1 MNKTQG
7 GKKDTNSHNHINTDT
22 EGKDTRGYL
31 INQGT
36 KQGPS
41 EKNLRLAKR
50 YYTQIIIQIDKNT
63 GKLKIQDH
71 VAVQLK
77 ALPPI
82 LEMQKKPKPKTLNKR
97 YQAMIR
103 ITSKQN

>member
-50 YYTQIIIQIDKNT
+50 YY
-63 GKLKIQDH
+63 
-71 VAVQLK
+71 A
-77 ALPPI
+77 
-82 LEMQKKPKPKTLNKR
+82 
-97 YQAMIR
+97 
-103 ITSKQN
+103 

>member
-7 GKKDTNSHNHINTDT
+7 GKKDTNSHNYINTDT

-50 YYTQIIIQIDKNT
+50 YYTQIIIQINKNT
-63 GKLKIQDH
+63 GKLKMLRQMTQDH

-82 LEMQKKPKPKTLNKR
+82 LEMQKKNQTKKEKH
-97 YQAMIR
+97 
-103 ITSKQN
+103 